1 MHGDEPSSARGKIA
15 DRQQDSIARTRQHLS
30 FSDSSDAFAA
40 IRKRFQHAVLG
51 SAALQPEMLLQR
63 FTRYRA
69 FEVSSSRRKLENHRA
84 PVSRDARFKLD
95 NLHGPPRKVGYAVR
109 RTETDN
115 TEQN

>member
-1 MHGDEPSSARGKIA
+1 
-15 DRQQDSIARTRQHLS
+15 
-30 FSDSSDAFAA
+30 
-40 IRKRFQHAVLG
+40 
-51 SAALQPEMLLQR
+51 MLLQR
-63 FTRYRA
+63 FARYRA